1 MTPNIHAHYTDH
13 GVLQFCPVKLEDG
26 CEINP
31 GSTLMPLTRY
41 GKHCRLRPFAV
52 TVKGQHCE
60 ERTEYNGNPCKAV
73 KSLSEKVAVLFGG
86 QGAQYPGMLENLINN
101 RSARELLEIASE
113 TLSMNIKEICS
124 PSSDAKAMQDTRI
137 TQIIV
142 FVADLMAAEVM
153 RQKVAVD
160 FNKVVACAG
169 FSLGE
174 MSALCFSGAISF
186 NDSLRLVKTR
196 ADAMAEVS
204 GGAMCNIKG
213 LSRKNTEALCS
224 RFCCQI
230 ANVICCDRVDGD
242 CSNNVYVLAGT
253 TERIDFF
260 VNHICNDVEA
270 GNGVTARKL
279 RTSGAF
285 HSTMMKKA
293 QAKFRRVLATIKITF
308 PENYLVYSNV
318 TGLPYRSEAEIRKL
332 LPLQLISPV

>member
-1 MTPNIHAHYTDH
+1 
-13 GVLQFCPVKLEDG
+13 
-26 CEINP
+26 
-31 GSTLMPLTRY
+31 MPLTMY

-60 ERTEYNGNPCKAV
+60 ESTEYNGNPCKAV
-73 KSLSEKVAVLFGG
+73 KSSSEKVALLFGG

-113 TLSMNIKEICS
+113 TLCMNIKEICS
-124 PSSDAKAMQDTRI
+124 PSSETRAMQDTRI
-137 TQIIV
+137 AQIIV

-174 MSALCFSGAISF
+174 ISALCFSGAISF
-186 NDSLRLVKTR
+186 KDSLRLVKTR
-196 ADAMAEVS
+196 ADAMAECS
-204 GGAMCNIKG
+204 GGAMCNIRG
-213 LSRKNTEALCS
+213 LSRKKTEALCS
-224 RFCCQI
+224 LFSCQI
-230 ANVICCDRVDGD
+230 ANVLCCDREDGD
-242 CSNNVYVLAGT
+242 YSNNVYVLAGT
-253 TERIDFF
+253 TRAIDAF
-260 VNHICNDVEA
+260 VNYISNDVEV
-270 GNGVTARKL
+270 GNGVTARIL

-285 HSTMMKKA
+285 HSMMMKTA
-293 QAKFRRVLATIKITF
+293 QAKLRRVLATIKITF

-332 LPLQLISPV
+332 LPMQIIRPV